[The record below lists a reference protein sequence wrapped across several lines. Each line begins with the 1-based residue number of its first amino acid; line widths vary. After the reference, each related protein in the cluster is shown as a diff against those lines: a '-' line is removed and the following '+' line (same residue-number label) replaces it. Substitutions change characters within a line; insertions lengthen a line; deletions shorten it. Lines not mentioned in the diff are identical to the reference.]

1 MRTVVITGLGASTPL
16 GGDLPTTWSALLAG
30 VSGVSAIEADWAQDL
45 STRIAAQ
52 AAVDPASVMD
62 RVAARKLDRSSQFA
76 MVAALEA
83 WADAGLGL
91 DEESTVDPD
100 RLIVSLGT
108 GIGGLHSLLGNW
120 DVQKEKG
127 TRRVSPLTIPML
139 MANAPA
145 ANVSLRIGA
154 RAGVHAPVSACASS
168 NEAIALAF
176 DLIRL
181 DRADIALVG
190 GTEAVIHPL
199 PMAAFGQMQA
209 LSKRNDEPTKASRP
223 FDIGH
228 DGFVLGEGGAC
239 LVIETLEH
247 ALARGARIYGTL
259 AGAGTTSDARDMVS
273 PDARGQVLSM
283 RKALNE
289 AKLGPTDI
297 AHINA
302 HGTSTPTGDPI
313 EAASISEVLG
323 SAVDSCVVT
332 STKSMT
338 GHLLG
343 AAGALET
350 IATVKALYHHVV
362 PPTINLDNPEPDLNI
377 DIAANVSRPLP
388 DGALAAINNSFGFG
402 GHNVSVVVTN
412 DNASA
417 LSSK

>member
-16 GGDLPTTWSALLAG
+16 GGDLPT
-30 VSGVSAIEADWAQDL
+30 
-45 STRIAAQ
+45 RIAAE

-91 DEESTVDPD
+91 DDESTVDPD
-100 RLIVSLGT
+100 RLLVSLGT

-127 TRRVSPLTIPML
+127 ARRVSPLTIPML

-181 DRADIALVG
+181 ERADIALVG

-199 PMAAFGQMQA
+199 PIAAFGQMQA
-209 LSKRNDEPTKASRP
+209 LSRRNDEPEKASRP
-223 FDIGH
+223 FDVDH

-239 LVIETLEH
+239 MVIETLDH
-247 ALARGARIYGTL
+247 AKARGARIYGTL
-259 AGAGTTSDARDMVS
+259 VGAGTTSDARDMVS
-273 PDARGQVLSM
+273 PDA
-283 RKALNE
+283 
-289 AKLGPTDI
+289 
-297 AHINA
+297 
-302 HGTSTPTGDPI
+302 
-313 EAASISEVLG
+313 AAS
-323 SAVDSCVVT
+323 
-332 STKSMT
+332 
-338 GHLLG
+338 
-343 AAGALET
+343 
-350 IATVKALYHHVV
+350 
-362 PPTINLDNPEPDLNI
+362 
-377 DIAANVSRPLP
+377 
-388 DGALAAINNSFGFG
+388 
-402 GHNVSVVVTN
+402 
-412 DNASA
+412 
-417 LSSK
+417 